1 MSIVIVWHQ
10 SPIVDSNWMAKY
22 YFFKARECPFC
33 TLTHVPQFRKKFN
46 DQGIEIERE
55 VCGSIKKVCGR
66 FLENTLRC
74 TCTLINFAW
83 LYFFHQQHATR
94 TASKNSKMPAFIIV

>member
-1 MSIVIVWHQ
+1 MSIVIIWHQ
-10 SPIVDSNWMAKY
+10 SPIVNYNLNAKY
-22 YFFKARECPFC
+22 HPFKAWECTFC
-33 TLTHVPQFRKKFN
+33 TPTHVPQFRKKFD

-55 VCGSIKKVCGR
+55 VCGSIRKVCGR
-66 FLENTLRC
+66 FLENTLR
-74 TCTLINFAW
+74 CTLINFAW